1 MDYIRQLRALYEVLQ
16 DQLRIS
22 RNIVS
27 ISIFVDDEWYY
38 VGSSRR
44 SYDRSRLEEMRKSLA
59 EMGVAVEE
67 SFNLRNHLVCERV
80 SCKSDLRIKEC
91 QRFAL
96 SYL

>member
-59 EMGVAVEE
+59 ENSSEITWYVKGYPA
-67 SFNLRNHLVCERV
+67 NRIYGLRSVR
-80 SCKSDLRIKEC
+80 DLR
-91 QRFAL
+91 L